1 MYMSLLTKQT
11 IYLFSGV
18 CGAQSLVFGRSLFV
32 LFPLFLL
39 NIVLLSFFT
48 ASDYNLTT
56 IVCLVF
62 PVPFEHCIAVLLRFT
77 ASDYPFDDH
86 CLSCFPCSFWTLY
99 CCPSSIYG
107 FWLPLWRPLFV
118 LFPLFL
124 LNIVLLPFFDLRLLI
139 TPLVSSFFLYQIV
152 RAP

>member
-1 MYMSLLTKQT
+1 
-11 IYLFSGV
+11 
-18 CGAQSLVFGRSLFV
+18 
-32 LFPLFLL
+32 
-39 NIVLLSFFT
+39 
-48 ASDYNLTT
+48 
-56 IVCLVF
+56 
-62 PVPFEHCIAVLLRFT
+62 
-77 ASDYPFDDH
+77 
-86 CLSCFPCSFWTLY
+86 LSCFPCSFWTLY